1 MDQEIFKRSL
11 SGLLF
16 VVFILFGITSQ
27 LKFQILIGMITFIC
41 ICEIMCL
48 CNLKYKILGLLYILP
63 SFLILQFFSFNNFNS
78 STILFFILLTWSFDI
93 FAYLTGKNLGK
104 NKILPSISP
113 NKTWEGFI
121 GGFIMTNIATFIL
134 LKIIPNNMLSFDIIN
149 IFLLSCF
156 IPITATIG
164 DMVAS
169 FLKRKSNKKDFSN
182 LIPGHGGMLDR
193 MDSFMITIPIFY
205 FCFQ

>member
-16 VVFILFGITSQ
+16 VVVILFGITSQ

-48 CNLKYKILGLLYILP
+48 CNLKYKIIGLLYILP

-205 FCFQ
+205 FYFK